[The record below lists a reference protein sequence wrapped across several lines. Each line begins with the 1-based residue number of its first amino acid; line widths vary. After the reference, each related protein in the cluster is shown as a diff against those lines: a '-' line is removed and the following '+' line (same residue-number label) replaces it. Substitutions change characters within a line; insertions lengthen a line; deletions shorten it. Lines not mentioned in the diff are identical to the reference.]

1 MKRTLSLI
9 LAMLMLLSAFTACSD
24 NSADAS
30 GETAAVSG
38 TDTTAGNTDAAAS
51 GDEEPAETTRKD
63 VDDGLGDYNFGGAS
77 YRAAQPESSSYEF
90 YAEEL
95 NGESTNDA
103 VYNRNLRIEERF
115 NAKIETVNFASTTDV
130 ISEVQNLVASGT
142 DAFEVAT
149 HVAYKAYTP
158 ISNGSYRNWYDV
170 PTVDFTR
177 PWWNNL
183 ANTQNTING
192 RLYTATGD
200 INITSLLNTYAM
212 FFNMDVAANFGITA
226 ESLYTHVYEGTWTI
240 DRMIELLSS
249 IYVDENGDGVRD
261 NGDTYGYAAWPGISS
276 DAWLAAFDQPISTKD
291 DEGFPQ
297 AAIMTDKTVTALE
310 KIYNFYYNTDGA
322 LGTTTALVSAEY
334 EVTMF
339 VNDQVVM
346 VPSIF
351 NDAFTEYRY
360 MDSTYG
366 IIPYPKWDEAQEQYL
381 NNARDQ
387 YTVIGIP
394 LSKTDD
400 SLEFIGVITEALAAE
415 SWKTVFPEYYNVA
428 LKGKYSSDRDTA
440 NMVDLVLAGR
450 NFDFAFLFGEQ
461 QFQRLP
467 YFFRDLLAAGDTNF
481 SSKYAKIEKA
491 LNKTLAKIKEFYG
504 YEG

>member
-1 MKRTLSLI
+1 
-9 LAMLMLLSAFTACSD
+9 MLMLLSAFTACSE
-24 NSADAS
+24 
-30 GETAAVSG
+30 GGTAAEDTTSAV
-38 TDTTAGNTDAAAS
+38 TDTADTPAAEDTA
-51 GDEEPAETTRKD
+51 EKEPAETTRED
-63 VDDGLGDYNFGGAS
+63 VDDGLGTYNFNGAS
-77 YRAAQPESSSYEF
+77 FRAAQPESSAYEF

-95 NGESTNDA
+95 TGESTNDA
-103 VYNRNLRIEERF
+103 VYNRNLRVEERF
-115 NAKIETVNFASTTDV
+115 NAKIETINFSGTSAVLT
-130 ISEVQNLVASGT
+130 EVQNLVASGM

-158 ISNGSYRNWYDV
+158 IGNGSYRNWYDV

-192 RLYTATGD
+192 ILYTATGD

-212 FFNMDVAANFGITA
+212 FFNMEVAANFGIMA
-226 ESLYTHVYEGTWTI
+226 ADLYNYVYEGTWTI
-240 DRMIELLSS
+240 DKMIELTSS
-249 IYVDENGDGVRD
+249 IYVDENGDGIRD

-297 AAIMTDKTVTALE
+297 AAILTDKTVAALE

-322 LGTTTALVSAEY
+322 LGTTSGLGSAEY

-339 VNDQVVM
+339 VNNQVAI

-351 NDAFTEYRY
+351 NDAFTEYRH
-360 MDSTYG
+360 MDATYG
-366 IIPYPKWDEAQEQYL
+366 IVPYPKWDEAQSQYL
-381 NNARDQ
+381 TNARDQ

-481 SSKYAKIEKA
+481 ASKYAKIEKA
-491 LNKTLAKIKEFYG
+491 LNKTLVKIKEFYG

>member
-1 MKRTLSLI
+1 MKKTLSLI
-9 LAMLMLLSAFTACSD
+9 LALLMLLSAFTACSEG
-24 NSADAS
+24 ADTGS
-30 GETAAVSG
+30 QEKPG
-38 TDTTAGNTDAAAS
+38 TN
-51 GDEEPAETTRKD
+51 AETTAVSAEDTTEAEPKETTRED
-63 VDDGLGDYNFGGAS
+63 VDDGIEAQTFNGMV
-77 YRAAQPESSSYEF
+77 YRAAQPENSAYEF

-95 NGESTNDA
+95 TGESTNDA
-103 VYNRNLRIEERF
+103 VYNRNLRVEERF
-115 NAKIETVNFASTTDV
+115 DLKIESMTFASTTDV
-130 ISEVQNLVASGT
+130 LNEVQNVVASGT

-158 ISNGSYRNWYDV
+158 IGNGSYRNWYDV

-192 RLYTATGD
+192 ILFTATGD

-212 FFNMDVAANFGITA
+212 FFNVDVAQDFGITA
-226 ESLYTHVYEGTWTI
+226 ESLYNYVYEGTWTI
-240 DRMIELLSS
+240 DKMIELLGT
-249 IYVDENGDGVRD
+249 IYVDTNGDGVRD
-261 NGDTYGYAAWPGISS
+261 NGDSYGYAAWPGISA
-276 DAWLAAFDQPISTKD
+276 DAWLAAFDQPISSKD
-291 DEGFPQ
+291 EEGFPQ
-297 AAIMTDKTVTALE
+297 AAIMTDKTIAALE
-310 KIYNFYYNTDGA
+310 KIYNFHYNTDGA
-322 LGTTTALVSAEY
+322 LGSSAGVGSAEY

-381 NNARDQ
+381 TNARDQ
-387 YTVIGIP
+387 YSVIGIP
-394 LSKTDD
+394 LTKTDD
-400 SLEFIGVITEALAAE
+400 SLKFIGVVTEALAAE

-450 NFDFAFLFGEQ
+450 NFDFAFLFGEK

-481 SSKYAKIEKA
+481 ASKYKKIEKP
-491 LNKTLAKIKEFYG
+491 LGKSLDKLKEFYG

>member
-1 MKRTLSLI
+1 MKKTLSLI
-9 LAMLMLLSAFTACSD
+9 LAMLMLVSAFTACSD
-24 NSADAS
+24 NGADDAENTPATS
-30 GETAAVSG
+30 TADNSNAAGSE
-38 TDTTAGNTDAAAS
+38 DTS
-51 GDEEPAETTRKD
+51 VEEGAETTRED
-63 VDDGLGDYNFGGAS
+63 VSDGLGEYNFNGAA
-77 YRAAQPESSSYEF
+77 YRAAQPEGSSYEF

-95 NGESTNDA
+95 TGESTNDA
-103 VYNRNLRIEERF
+103 VYNRNLKIEERF
-115 NAKIETVNFASTTDV
+115 NTKIETVNFASTSDV
-130 ISEVQNLVASGT
+130 IAEVQNLVASGT

-158 ISNGSYRNWYDV
+158 ISAGSYRNWYDV

-192 RLYTATGD
+192 ILFTATGD

-212 FFNMDVAANFGITA
+212 FFNMDVANNFGITA
-226 ESLYTHVYEGTWTI
+226 ESLYNYVYEGTWTI
-240 DRMIELLSS
+240 DKMIELLSS
-249 IYVDENGDGVRD
+249 VYVDTNGDGVRD

-291 DEGFPQ
+291 EEGFPQ
-297 AAIMTDKTVTALE
+297 AAIMTDKTVAALD

-322 LGTTTALVSAEY
+322 LGTTSGLVSAEY

-381 NNARDQ
+381 TNARDQ

-400 SLEFIGVITEALAAE
+400 SLEFIGVVTEALAAE

-481 SSKYAKIEKA
+481 ASKYAKIEKP
-491 LNKTLAKIKEFYG
+491 LKKSLEKLKEFYG

>member
-1 MKRTLSLI
+1 MKKTLSLI
-9 LAMLMLLSAFTACSD
+9 LALLMLLSAFTACSEG
-24 NSADAS
+24 ADTGS
-30 GETAAVSG
+30 QEKPG
-38 TDTTAGNTDAAAS
+38 TN
-51 GDEEPAETTRKD
+51 AETTAVSAEDTTEAEPKETTRED
-63 VDDGLGDYNFGGAS
+63 VDDGIEAQTFNGMV
-77 YRAAQPESSSYEF
+77 YRAAQPENSAYEF

-95 NGESTNDA
+95 TGESTNDA
-103 VYNRNLRIEERF
+103 VYNRNLRVEERF
-115 NAKIETVNFASTTDV
+115 DVKIESMTFASTTDV
-130 ISEVQNLVASGT
+130 LNEVQNVVASGT

-158 ISNGSYRNWYDV
+158 IGNGSYRNWYDV

-192 RLYTATGD
+192 ILFTATGD

-212 FFNMDVAANFGITA
+212 FFNVDVAQDFGITA
-226 ESLYTHVYEGTWTI
+226 ESLYNYVYEGTWTI
-240 DRMIELLSS
+240 DKMIELLGT
-249 IYVDENGDGVRD
+249 IYVDTNGDGVRD
-261 NGDTYGYAAWPGISS
+261 NGDSYGYAAWPGISA
-276 DAWLAAFDQPISTKD
+276 DAWLAAFDQPISAKD
-291 DEGFPQ
+291 EEGFPQ
-297 AAIMTDKTVTALE
+297 AAIMTDKTIAALE
-310 KIYNFYYNTDGA
+310 KMYNFHYNTDGA
-322 LGTTTALVSAEY
+322 LGSKDGVGSAEY

-381 NNARDQ
+381 TNARDQ
-387 YTVIGIP
+387 YSVIGIP
-394 LSKTDD
+394 LTKTDD
-400 SLEFIGVITEALAAE
+400 SLKFIGVVTEALAAE

-450 NFDFAFLFGEQ
+450 NFDFAFLFGEK

-481 SSKYAKIEKA
+481 ASKYKKIEKP
-491 LNKTLAKIKEFYG
+491 LTKSLDKLKEFYG